1 MSTSTPSTRV
11 TGHPDTGPNSALC
24 VIAGQKIR
32 NSRISGLHMCRWF
45 NGRLLAYHATGP
57 GSIPSWCGAYRRLKN
72 FIYVTVCR

>member
-45 NGRLLAYHATGP
+45 NGRILARHATGP
-57 GSIPSWCGAYRRLKN
+57 GSIPGTMQTLFSHLRPVKYA
-72 FIYVTVCR
+72 